1 MLPSLDS
8 EHNSFLLTEGVRN
21 VNLGDQLYI
30 FDLCYLAQEEILS
43 NVQLTSRLF
52 SSPLLSL
59 IPPSPLPLPVF
70 AITSE
75 KLSLVQVQK
84 TTFLSTEFMTNHIQY
99 TCCGGAIVFDQENLQ
114 QNLGL
119 DSGFTV
125 VYSVTSLSEK

>member
-59 IPPSPLPLPVF
+59 LPPSPLPLPVF

-75 KLSLVQVQK
+75 KLSLVQVEDN
-84 TTFLSTEFMTNHIQY
+84 FLINRIHDKPHIIY
-99 TCCGGAIVFDQENLQ
+99 MLWWCNCV
-114 QNLGL
+114 
-119 DSGFTV
+119 
-125 VYSVTSLSEK
+125 